1 MGGILGVLIFFA
13 IGLVAGP
20 IAANA
25 TGHGLSGL
33 TTAIMVVSGIGL
45 LVISASIFIVT
56 RLYKKTKASEALV
69 RTGRG
74 GAKVILDGGAL
85 VVPVIH
91 DIVRVSLE
99 TLRLKVSRAG
109 PQALI
114 TKDKLRADIDAEF
127 FIRVMPLAD
136 SVLAAARSLGD
147 KMSDPTAVRAL
158 VEDKLVSALRT
169 VAAQKTLEELNS
181 DRASFMEQVTSIVRA
196 DLEHNGFTLEVPTL
210 SSLDQT
216 DPKLLN
222 PNNVFDAH
230 GLRTIAE
237 ITQAQRTKQNELERA
252 GDQAR
257 KQQDVETK
265 KRLLGLEQEQAQAEA
280 EQKSRIAQVQAEQN
294 SLVAQKT
301 AEQEQAAKQKQIE
314 AERAIELA
322 GLEKQRQ
329 TEVATR
335 EQQQAVEVAER
346 TKQQAVVAADQQLEV
361 ARRQQEQAIAAA
373 ETDRTA
379 KQAELA
385 KAEAA
390 RETATQAIETVK
402 VRATAERNRDQQ
414 VIAAEAEAQKQYVTK
429 AKAADADAY
438 ALQKQADAKRAAA
451 EASAA
456 ATLTQATA
464 DADAQKKR
472 AEGLQAEQMVPVEVK
487 RAEVDVETKRVG
499 VQNAEADVEIRLL
512 EQREKFGK
520 AGIDLQVKLAE
531 IAAEK
536 DARIAAAHAMGE
548 ALAAADMTIWGS
560 QETLDKVMARFGT
573 GQSLAQAVNGFTSA
587 ASPETQA
594 LGANFGLVLKALAKK
609 FGLTEAEIAAA
620 AAAEKPDGS
629 KVAAHKA

>member
-13 IGLVAGP
+13 IALVAGP

-25 TGHGLSGL
+25 TGHSLSGL
-33 TTAIMVVSGIGL
+33 STAIMIVSGIAL
-45 LVISASIFIVT
+45 LVVSASIFIVT
-56 RLYKKTKASEALV
+56 RLYQKTKASEALV

-91 DIVRVSLE
+91 ELVRVSLE
-99 TLRLKVSRAG
+99 TLRLKVSRKG
-109 PQALI
+109 SDALI

-127 FIRVMPLAD
+127 FIRVMPAVE
-136 SVLAAARSLGD
+136 SVLAAARSLGN
-147 KMSDPTAVRAL
+147 KMNNPDAVRAL

-216 DPKLLN
+216 DPKLLKAD
-222 PNNVFDAH
+222 NVFDAH

-252 GDQAR
+252 GEQAR
-257 KQQDVETK
+257 MVQDVETK
-265 KRLLGLEQEQAQAEA
+265 KRLLALEQERAQAEA
-280 EQKSRIAQVQAEQN
+280 EQQSRIAQVQAEQK

-301 AEQEQAAKQKQIE
+301 AEQDQAAKEKEIEAGRKVELAAIEKQKQ
-314 AERAIELA
+314 L
-322 GLEKQRQ
+322 
-329 TEVATR
+329 EVAAR
-335 EQQQAVEVAER
+335 NQQQAVEVAER

-373 ETDRTA
+373 ETERTA

-385 KAEAA
+385 NAEAA

-402 VRATAERNRDQQ
+402 VKATAERNRDQQ

-472 AEGLQAEQMVPVEVK
+472 AEGQQAEQMVPVEVK
-487 RAEVDVETKRVG
+487 RAEVEVETKRVG

-520 AGIDLQVKLAE
+520 AGIDLEVKLAE

-548 ALAAADMTIWGS
+548 ALAAADMTIWGT
-560 QETLDKVMARFGT
+560 QDTLDKVMARFSA
-573 GQSLAQAVNGFTSA
+573 GQSLAQGVNGFLGA

-594 LGANFGLVLKALAKK
+594 LGANFGLVLKALAKRL
-609 FGLTEAEIAAA
+609 GITEAEIAAA
-620 AAAEKPDGS
+620 AAEKPDGQQAAIH
-629 KVAAHKA
+629 KV